1 MDEAMNAKKM
11 KSGWLAVGVLLLGSA
26 VGLAVAGEEPS
37 KKEQKLKVISGD
49 RVFLDGRSWL
59 GVQISDVTAE
69 RARELKLAGEYGVVI
84 EEVEEESP
92 AAKAGFQA
100 KDVILSFAD
109 ERVRSAEQLRRL
121 VRETPAG
128 RTVPVQ
134 ISRDG
139 QTRTL
144 QVALEAHQAHM
155 AMPGMRVMRPRV
167 VMAPPAPP
175 ATPAPPGAFWVET
188 PELDLQVFTRGP
200 MLGISGDELTPQL
213 AEYFGVKSGKGVL
226 VREVMAATA
235 ADKAGLKA
243 GDVIIKVEGDA
254 VATLGELR
262 RALRKKRE
270 GKQVSLTIVRNRAE
284 QNVSVELDQPQSR
297 GPERVTDGMELQFI
311 PEDYARF
318 AADLAA
324 HSDEWRQAF
333 EEELAG
339 HQQEWQEA
347 LHESQEEIRRAQ
359 EEWQRLHQQDWEEL
373 EKELRQ
379 FESEIERQPAR
390 MVI

>member
-1 MDEAMNAKKM
+1 MKM
-11 KSGWLAVGVLLLGSA
+11 KRAMSGWLAVGVLLLGGA
-26 VGLAVAGEEPS
+26 VGLAIAGEEPS
-37 KKEQKLKVISGD
+37 KKDQRIKIVSGD
-49 RVFLDGRSWL
+49 RAFMDGRSWL

-69 RARELKLAGEYGVVI
+69 TARALKLAGEYGVIV

-92 AAKAGFQA
+92 AAKAGLQA

-109 ERVRSAEQLRRL
+109 ERVRSSEQLRRL

-139 QTRTL
+139 QSRTL
-144 QVALEAHQAHM
+144 QVTPEAHQAHM
-155 AMPGMRVMRPRV
+155 ALPDIQMIRPAP
-167 VMAPPAPP
+167 MAPPAPH
-175 ATPAPPGAFWVET
+175 APAPPGAFWVES
-188 PELDLQVFTRGP
+188 PDFNFELFTRGP

-213 AEYFGVKSGKGVL
+213 AEYFGVKAGKGVL

-243 GDVIIKVEGDA
+243 GDVIVKVDGEA
-254 VATLGELR
+254 ISSLGELR

-284 QNVSVELDQPQSR
+284 QNVSVELEQPQSR
-297 GPERVTDGMELQFI
+297 GPESVTDGMELQFI
-311 PEDYARF
+311 PEEYARF

-324 HSDEWRQAF
+324 GSAEWRQALQ
-333 EEELAG
+333 EHLAEG
-339 HQQEWQEA
+339 QADWQEA
-347 LHESQEEIRRAQ
+347 LRDSQEEMQEAQ
-359 EEWQRLHQQDWEEL
+359 EEWQQLQQHDWQEF

-379 FESEIERQPAR
+379 FEIEIERRPAR
-390 MVI
+390 MLI

>member
-1 MDEAMNAKKM
+1 MKM
-11 KSGWLAVGVLLLGSA
+11 KRAMSGWLAVGVLLLGGA

-37 KKEQKLKVISGD
+37 KKDQKIKIISGD
-49 RVFLDGRSWL
+49 RVFVDGRSWL

-69 RARELKLAGEYGVVI
+69 TARALKLAGEYGVVV

-92 AAKAGFQA
+92 AAKAGLQA

-109 ERVRSAEQLRRL
+109 ERVRSSEQLRRL

-139 QTRTL
+139 QSRTL
-144 QVALEAHQAHM
+144 QVTPEAHQAHM
-155 AMPGMRVMRPRV
+155 ALPDIQMIRPAP
-167 VMAPPAPP
+167 MAPQAPH
-175 ATPAPPGAFWVET
+175 APAPPGAFWVES
-188 PELDLQVFTRGP
+188 PEFNFELFTRGP

-243 GDVIIKVEGDA
+243 GDVIVKVDGEA
-254 VATLGELR
+254 ITSLGELR

-284 QNVSVELDQPQSR
+284 QNVSVELEEPQSR
-297 GPERVTDGMELQFI
+297 GPQRVTDGMELPFI
-311 PEDYARF
+311 PEEVERM
-318 AADLAA
+318 AA
-324 HSDEWRQAF
+324 HSVAWSQELQAH
-333 EEELAG
+333 LAES
-339 HQQEWQEA
+339 QAEWQEA
-347 LHESQEEIRRAQ
+347 LSEAQEEVQKAQ
-359 EEWQRLHQQDWEEL
+359 EEWQLLQQHDWQEL
-373 EKELRQ
+373 EEELRQ
-379 FESEIERQPAR
+379 LEIELERLPVR
-390 MVI
+390 MLI

>member
-1 MDEAMNAKKM
+1 MKM
-11 KSGWLAVGVLLLGSA
+11 KRAMSGWLAVGVLLLGGA

-37 KKEQKLKVISGD
+37 KKDQRIKIVSGD
-49 RVFLDGRSWL
+49 RVFVDGRSWL

-69 RARELKLAGEYGVVI
+69 TARALKLAGEYGVVV

-92 AAKAGFQA
+92 AAKAGLQA

-109 ERVRSAEQLRRL
+109 ERVRSSEQLRRL

-139 QTRTL
+139 QSRTL
-144 QVALEAHQAHM
+144 QVTPEAHQAHM
-155 AMPGMRVMRPRV
+155 ALPDIQMIRPAP
-167 VMAPPAPP
+167 MAPQAPH
-175 ATPAPPGAFWVET
+175 APAPPGAFWVES
-188 PELDLQVFTRGP
+188 PEFNFELFTRGP

-243 GDVIIKVEGDA
+243 GDVIVKVDGEA
-254 VATLGELR
+254 ITSLGELR

-284 QNVSVELDQPQSR
+284 QNVSVELEEPQSR
-297 GPERVTDGMELQFI
+297 GPQRVTDGMELPFI
-311 PEDYARF
+311 PEEVERM
-318 AADLAA
+318 AA
-324 HSDEWRQAF
+324 HSAAWSQELQAH
-333 EEELAG
+333 LAES
-339 HQQEWQEA
+339 QAEWQEA
-347 LHESQEEIRRAQ
+347 LSEAQEEVQKAQ
-359 EEWQRLHQQDWEEL
+359 EEWQLLQQHDWQEL
-373 EKELRQ
+373 EEELRQ
-379 FESEIERQPAR
+379 LEIELERLPVR
-390 MVI
+390 MLI

>member
-1 MDEAMNAKKM
+1 MNVKRA
-11 KSGWLAVGVLLLGSA
+11 KSGWLAVGVLLLGGA
-26 VGLAVAGEEPS
+26 VGLAIAGEEPS
-37 KKEQKLKVISGD
+37 KKENRIKIVSGE
-49 RVFLDGRSWL
+49 RVFMDGRSWL
-59 GVQISDVTAE
+59 GVHVSDVNAE
-69 RARELKLAGEYGVVI
+69 SARELKLAGEYGVVI

-92 AAKAGFQA
+92 AAKAGLQA

-109 ERVRSAEQLRRL
+109 ERVRSSEQLRRL

-128 RTVPVQ
+128 RSVPVQ

-144 QVALEAHQAHM
+144 QVTPEAHQAHM
-155 AMPGMRVMRPRV
+155 AMPGMGVMRAPV
-167 VMAPPAPP
+167 AMAPPAPP
-175 ATPAPPGAFWVET
+175 VPPGAFWVET
-188 PELDLQVFTRGP
+188 PDLDFQVFTRGP

-213 AEYFGVKSGKGVL
+213 AEYFGVKAGKGVL

-243 GDVIIKVEGDA
+243 GDVIVKVDGEA
-254 VATLGELR
+254 VTSLGELR

-297 GPERVTDGMELQFI
+297 GPESVTDGMELQFI
-311 PEDYARF
+311 PEEYARF

-324 HSDEWRQAF
+324 GSAEWRQAL
-333 EEELAG
+333 EEHLAEG
-339 HQQEWQEA
+339 QEEWQEA
-347 LHESQEEIRRAQ
+347 LRDSQEEMQEAQ
-359 EEWQRLHQQDWEEL
+359 EEWQRLHQHDWQEFERELREFEIEL
-373 EKELRQ
+373 ERA
-379 FESEIERQPAR
+379 PVR
-390 MVI
+390 MLI

>member
-1 MDEAMNAKKM
+1 MNVKRAT
-11 KSGWLAVGVLLLGSA
+11 SGWLAIGVLLLGGA
-26 VGLAVAGEEPS
+26 VGLAIAGEEPS
-37 KKEQKLKVISGD
+37 KKENKIKIVSGD
-49 RVFLDGRSWL
+49 RVFVDGRSWL
-59 GVQISDVTAE
+59 GVHVSNVNAE
-69 RARELKLAGEYGVVI
+69 SARELKLAGEYGVVV

-109 ERVRSAEQLRRL
+109 ERVRSSEQLRRL

-128 RTVPVQ
+128 RSVPVQ

-144 QVALEAHQAHM
+144 QVAPEAHQAHM
-155 AMPGMRVMRPRV
+155 AMPGMRVMRPPV
-167 VMAPPAPP
+167 AMAPSAPPAPHTAP
-175 ATPAPPGAFWVET
+175 VPPGAFWVET
-188 PELDLQVFTRGP
+188 PDHNFQMFTRGP

-213 AEYFGVKSGKGVL
+213 AEYFGVKAGKGVL

-243 GDVIIKVEGDA
+243 GDVIVKVDGEA
-254 VATLGELR
+254 VTSLGELR

-284 QNVSVELDQPQSR
+284 QNVSVELEQPQSR
-297 GPERVTDGMELQFI
+297 GPESVTDGMGLQFI
-311 PEDYARF
+311 PEEYARF

-324 HSDEWRQAF
+324 GSAEWRQAL
-333 EEELAG
+333 EEHLSEGQA
-339 HQQEWQEA
+339 EWQET
-347 LHESQEEIRRAQ
+347 LRDSQEELQEAQ
-359 EEWQRLHQQDWEEL
+359 EEWRRLHQHDWQEFER
-373 EKELRQ
+373 ELRE
-379 FESEIERQPAR
+379 FEIEIEQAPVR
-390 MVI
+390 MLI